1 MQPGGNNNNV
11 KATFLYSVPVAN
23 TLGEGVLWDDL
34 SQKVWWTD
42 IEECVLYAF
51 EPQQQ
56 TLEQWQMPERLCS
69 FALTEKEGLIL
80 GAFASGFAL
89 FCLHNNQLKW
99 IARPELTLSGNRLN
113 DGRVDAAG
121 RFWCGSM
128 VETDEARPN
137 SGSLYCISK
146 GICDC
151 REQGF
156 QIFNGLSW
164 SPDNRWLY
172 CADSDRNVIY
182 RHAFDHNTGQI
193 GIAEVLATTPK
204 QIHPDGSIM
213 DSEGGLWNAQ
223 WGGSRVVR
231 YDTAGEIQF
240 VLNLPVT
247 QPSCVAFG
255 GEAMDLL
262 FITSANLGLNQQ
274 QLAQQ
279 PTAGALLVY
288 QIHGKQGLPT
298 PRYRL

>member
-1 MQPGGNNNNV
+1 MQPGGNEQNM
-11 KATFLYSVPVAN
+11 KATLLYSVPVAN
-23 TLGEGVLWDDL
+23 TLGEGVLWDHL

-51 EPQQQ
+51 EPQHR
-56 TLEQWQMPERLCS
+56 TLEKWQMPERLCS
-69 FALTEKEGLIL
+69 FALTETEGLIL
-80 GAFASGFAL
+80 AAFASGFAF
-89 FCLHNNQLKW
+89 FCLHSNQLEW
-99 IARPELTLSGNRLN
+99 IAKPEQTLPGKRLN

-128 VETDEARPN
+128 VETDTVTIN
-137 SGSLYCISK
+137 SGSLYSVSK
-146 GICDC
+146 GECDWQ
-151 REQGF
+151 RNGY

-172 CADSDRNVIY
+172 CADSAHNVIY
-182 RHAFDHNTGQI
+182 RHPFDHHTGQI
-193 GIAEVLATTPK
+193 GIAEVFATTPDH
-204 QIHPDGSIM
+204 IYPDGSII

-231 YDTAGEIQF
+231 YDATGEIQF

-247 QPSCVAFG
+247 QPSCAAFG

-262 FITSANLGLNQQ
+262 FVTSARVELTPK

-279 PTAGALLVY
+279 PMAGDLLVY
-288 QIHGKQGLPT
+288 QIDGKQGLPS
-298 PRYRL
+298 PRYKR